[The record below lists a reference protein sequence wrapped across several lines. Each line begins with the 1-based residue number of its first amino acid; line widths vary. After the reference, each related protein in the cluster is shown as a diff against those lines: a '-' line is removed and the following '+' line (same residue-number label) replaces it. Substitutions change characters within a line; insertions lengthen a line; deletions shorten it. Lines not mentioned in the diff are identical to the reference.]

1 MTDAGPFAV
10 MVLLAAAVGLVVVL
24 SNRLTER
31 VKVPSPALV
40 LVGAAV
46 AVAVVPA
53 LHEPPHLVVERVVTV
68 ALACIL
74 FDGGMQIGWSRF
86 RSAAV
91 PVSVTGVAGTFGT
104 VAACALLAHTA
115 FALDWYTSV
124 LLATAVAPTDPA
136 VVFSVLGQREI
147 AGPGDVILKGES
159 GANDPVGIA
168 LMVSLIGAGGLS
180 AGAFARVGGQFLLQ
194 MGVGAAVGVA
204 GGAALLWFMRRVPL
218 PGEGL
223 YPLRTL
229 ACSLLLFAVA
239 TLAHGSGFLAV
250 FIAGIVLGDGRAPYK
265 REVERFHSALAS
277 LAEIVAFVVLGLTID
292 LDVVSQ
298 AGVWVPG
305 LVVGA
310 ALAVVIRPVVV
321 GICLAPA
328 RLGRGELGFV
338 LFAGLKGAVPI
349 LLGSFL
355 LEAGV
360 PGAQRLYGIVAVAV
374 VFSVVVQGSLV
385 PAAARLLR
393 VPMRPV
399 EPEPWALGVRLRD
412 EPSGV
417 HQFTVTAGSPADG
430 RTIDQLAGLPGQAW
444 VSFIVRDGQLVPLKA
459 STSLQ
464 PGDEVLV
471 HADPGLHDKLA
482 RAFERPVPVDRG
494 VAGQGKQCPAHRE
507 DLLASAC
514 GKDAGYCSA
523 VSGCRGGGR
532 RAWPR

>member
-1 MTDAGPFAV
+1 VTDTEPFALL
-10 MVLLAAAVGLVVVL
+10 VLLAAAVGLVVVL

-31 VKVPSPALV
+31 VRIPSPALV

-46 AVAVVPA
+46 AVKVVPA

-68 ALACIL
+68 ALVCIL

-91 PVSVTGVAGTFGT
+91 PVTVAGVAGTFGT
-104 VAACALLAHTA
+104 VAGCALLAHA
-115 FALDWYTSV
+115 GFGLDWYASV

-147 AGPGDVILKGES
+147 SGRGDVILKGES

-168 LMVSLIGAGGLS
+168 LMTSLIAAGGLS
-180 AGAFARVGGQFLLQ
+180 AGAFAHVGGEFLLQ
-194 MGVGAAVGVA
+194 MGVGSAVGVA
-204 GGAALLWFMRRVPL
+204 GGAALGWFMRRVPL

-229 ACSLLLFAVA
+229 ACALLVFAVA

-277 LAEIVAFVVLGLTID
+277 LAEIVAFVVLGLTIS
-292 LDVVSQ
+292 LDVVSR
-298 AGVWVPG
+298 ADVWVPG
-305 LVVGA
+305 LVLGA
-310 ALAVVIRPVVV
+310 ALAFVIRPVVV
-321 GICLAPA
+321 GLCLVPA

-355 LEAGV
+355 LGVGV

-374 VFSVVVQGSLV
+374 VFSVVVQGGLV

-417 HQFTVTAGSPADG
+417 HQLTVTAGSPADG
-430 RTIDQLAGLPGQAW
+430 RTVDELAGLPGEAW
-444 VSFIVRDGQLVPLKA
+444 VSFIVRDGQLVPVKA
-459 STSLQ
+459 GTRLQ
-464 PGDEVLV
+464 PGDNVLIQ
-471 HADPGLHDKLA
+471 ADPGLHGKLT
-482 RAFERPVPVDRG
+482 RAFTGP
-494 VAGQGKQCPAHRE
+494 
-507 DLLASAC
+507 SAQ
-514 GKDAGYCSA
+514 
-523 VSGCRGGGR
+523 
-532 RAWPR
+532 

>member
-1 MTDAGPFAV
+1 VTDSEPFALL
-10 MVLLAAAVGLVVVL
+10 VLLAAAVGLVVVL
-24 SNRLTER
+24 SNRLTEL
-31 VKVPSPALV
+31 VKIPSPALV

-46 AVAVVPA
+46 AVKVVPA

-68 ALACIL
+68 ALVCIL

-86 RSAAV
+86 RAAAV
-91 PVSVTGVAGTFGT
+91 PVTVTGVAGTFLT
-104 VAACALLAHTA
+104 VAACALLAHA
-115 FALDWYTSV
+115 GFGLSWYASV

-136 VVFSVLGQREI
+136 VVFSVLGQREVV
-147 AGPGDVILKGES
+147 GRGDVILKGES

-168 LMVSLIGAGGLS
+168 LMASLIAAGGLS
-180 AGAFARVGGQFLLQ
+180 AGAFGHVGGEFLLQ
-194 MGVGAAVGVA
+194 MAVGAGVGVA
-204 GGAALLWFMRRVPL
+204 GGAVLLWFMRRVPL

-229 ACSLLLFAVA
+229 ACALLLFAIA
-239 TLAHGSGFLAV
+239 TLAHGSGFLAA

-265 REVERFHSALAS
+265 REIERFHSALAS
-277 LAEIVAFVVLGLTID
+277 LAEIVAFTVLGLTIS

-298 AGVWVPG
+298 ADVWVPG
-305 LVVGA
+305 LVLGA
-310 ALAVVIRPVVV
+310 ALAFVIRPVLV
-321 GICLAPA
+321 GLCLAPA
-328 RLGRGELGFV
+328 RLGRGERAFV

-355 LEAGV
+355 LAAGV

-393 VPMRPV
+393 VPMRPA

-417 HQFTVTAGSPADG
+417 HQLTVTAGSPADG
-430 RTIDQLAGLPGQAW
+430 RTVDELAGLPGEAW

-459 STSLQ
+459 GTRLQ
-464 PGDEVLV
+464 PGDDVLIQ
-471 HADPGLHDKLA
+471 AEPDLHDKLT
-482 RAFERPVPVDRG
+482 RAFTGP
-494 VAGQGKQCPAHRE
+494 PAR
-507 DLLASAC
+507 
-514 GKDAGYCSA
+514 
-523 VSGCRGGGR
+523 
-532 RAWPR
+532 

>member
-1 MTDAGPFAV
+1 MTDAEPFALL
-10 MVLLAAAVGLVVVL
+10 VLLTAAVGLVVVL

-46 AVAVVPA
+46 AVKVVPA
-53 LHEPPHLVVERVVTV
+53 LHAPPHLVVERVVTV
-68 ALACIL
+68 ALVCIL

-91 PVSVTGVAGTFGT
+91 PVTVTGVAGTFLT
-104 VAACALLAHTA
+104 VAAGALLAHAA
-115 FALDWYTSV
+115 FGLPWYASV

-136 VVFSVLGQREI
+136 VVFSVLGQREV
-147 AGPGDVILKGES
+147 AGRGDTILKGES

-168 LMVSLIGAGGLS
+168 LMASLIGAGGLS
-180 AGAFARVGGQFLLQ
+180 AGAFAHVGGEFLLQ
-194 MGVGAAVGVA
+194 MSVGTAAGAA

-229 ACSLLLFAVA
+229 ACALLLFAVA

-250 FIAGIVLGDGRAPYK
+250 FTAGIVLGDGRAPYK
-265 REVERFHSALAS
+265 REIERFHSALAS
-277 LAEIVAFVVLGLTID
+277 LAEIVAFAVLGLTIS
-292 LDVVSQ
+292 LDEVSR
-298 AGVWVPG
+298 ANVWVPG
-305 LVVGA
+305 LVLGA
-310 ALAVVIRPVVV
+310 ALAFIIRPAMV
-321 GICLAPA
+321 GLCLAPA
-328 RLGRGELGFV
+328 RLGRGERAFV

-349 LLGSFL
+349 LLGTFL
-355 LEAGV
+355 LSAGV
-360 PGAQRLYGIVAVAV
+360 PGAQRLYGIIAVAV

-417 HQFTVTAGSPADG
+417 HQLTVTAGSPADG
-430 RTIDQLAGLPGQAW
+430 RTIGELAGLPGEAW
-444 VSFIVRDGQLVPLKA
+444 VSFIVRDGQLVPIKA
-459 STSLQ
+459 GTRLR
-464 PGDEVLV
+464 PGDDVLV
-471 HADPGLHDKLA
+471 LADPDLHDKLT
-482 RAFERPVPVDRG
+482 RAFTGPS
-494 VAGQGKQCPAHRE
+494 AH
-507 DLLASAC
+507 
-514 GKDAGYCSA
+514 
-523 VSGCRGGGR
+523 
-532 RAWPR
+532 